1 MTFLYFPSSS
11 LPRPIFS
18 KTSAKNTTRLT
29 FCPMP
34 SGLTLQGRT
43 SIVVNTARYAMID
56 SYSFGSVT
64 VNGKSYNS
72 DVIIYPGRVNAS
84 WWRKQGHNLC
94 IEDLEE
100 VLRYKP
106 EVLVVGQGKPGLMK
120 VKAALVER
128 LRREGIEVIAA
139 PTERAI
145 RAYNELSLKK
155 KVVAALHLS
164 C

>member
-1 MTFLYFPSSS
+1 
-11 LPRPIFS
+11 
-18 KTSAKNTTRLT
+18 
-29 FCPMP
+29 
-34 SGLTLQGRT
+34 
-43 SIVVNTARYAMID
+43 VID

-72 DVIIYPGRVNAS
+72 DVIIYPDRVNAS

-94 IEDLEE
+94 LDDLED

-120 VKAALVER
+120 VTAALVDR
-128 LRREGIEVIAA
+128 LRQEGIEVVTGS
-139 PTERAI
+139 TERAI
-145 RAYNELSLKK
+145 RTYNELCAKK
-155 KVVAALHLS
+155 KVVAALHLT